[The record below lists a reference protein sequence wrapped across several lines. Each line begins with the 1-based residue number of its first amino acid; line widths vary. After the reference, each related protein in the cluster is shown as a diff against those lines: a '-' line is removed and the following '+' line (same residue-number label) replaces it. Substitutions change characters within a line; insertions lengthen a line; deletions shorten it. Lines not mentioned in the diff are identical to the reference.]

1 MIAITI
7 AAIVAF
13 AVLLILVAAIA
24 ILGSGE
30 AWPLA
35 VVYGVFVVVAV
46 ALCVRVIALLL

>member
-7 AAIVAF
+7 AAIAVF
-13 AVLLILVAAIA
+13 AVLLTLIAAIA

-30 AWPLA
+30 AWPMA

-46 ALCVRVIALLL
+46 ALCGRVIALLL